1 MATLKETFLALSTF
15 SFCSRYVK
23 FVRSVII
30 TVMKYKM
37 TYNNKNMSGCSARG
51 IALRD
56 TKEELETLKETLKD
70 VIENIVIEK
79 NKAYKEKKD

>member
-1 MATLKETFLALSTF
+1 
-15 SFCSRYVK
+15 
-23 FVRSVII
+23 
-30 TVMKYKM
+30 MKYKM

-56 TKEELETLKETLKD
+56 TKEELGALAQELQKSIYN
-70 VIENIVIEK
+70 VVIEK